1 MRFRVHAIMMLLPLS
16 AVVFSCAQLADRNNV
31 RVAKVDGEYITRADF
46 YDYIRSFPE
55 MTRPKINNTADM
67 LAVLNRM
74 VDGRV
79 KSQYVDPVIM
89 SKLNDEQRAS
99 VLAETEA
106 RARETF
112 FLRLGDQAEQMRAV
126 WEMEIPAN
134 DQPTELMNVY
144 GLTADSLRETQA
156 FIREQSAIIQRELL
170 ADQAVTIMAGQ
181 ALQAGEIAVDPKALE
196 LEFAFQRE
204 NLVLPESVTFTG
216 IRIAVREPG
225 SLEKAQAVRQRL
237 DSGES
242 FDLIAQGFRAQNPD
256 SVTQNTLQRSEAS
269 QSFEEFWNTIGTAAP
284 GDTAGPILMPSYQ
297 QMAVD
302 ASGQQRPMQVAET
315 YMIVRVDARE
325 PERAMTLQEATP
337 RIAPPLI
344 VAEMMKSLREKHG
357 VEIYEDKLPEAGQ
370 FGGPT
375 PMKPLA

>member
-1 MRFRVHAIMMLLPLS
+1 MRFRVLAIMMLLPLA

-46 YDYIRSFPE
+46 HDYIRSFPE

-79 KSQYVDPVIM
+79 KAQYVDPVIM
-89 SKLNDEQRAS
+89 SKLNDEQRAGL
-99 VLAETEA
+99 LAETEA

-170 ADQAVTIMAGQ
+170 ADQAVTILAGQ

-225 SLEKAQAVRQRL
+225 SAEKAKAVRQRL

-242 FDLIAQGFRAQNPD
+242 FDLIAQGFRAQTPE

-269 QSFEEFWNTIGTAAP
+269 QSFEEFWNAIGTAAP

-344 VAEMMKSLREKHG
+344 IAEMMKSLREKHG

-370 FGGPT
+370 FSGPA